1 MMTLRNSYTAYN
13 KLLLGAILNL
23 ELKVSGDVLSLS
35 QYLMSDFYYFF
46 SSLSWL
52 CSMLPWSTQP
62 VTSPHLPINDD
73 VFFIRVQNI
82 ATF

>member
-46 SSLSWL
+46 LL
-52 CSMLPWSTQP
+52 FHGCVQCYRGQP
-62 VTSPHLPINDD
+62 NL
-73 VFFIRVQNI
+73 
-82 ATF
+82 